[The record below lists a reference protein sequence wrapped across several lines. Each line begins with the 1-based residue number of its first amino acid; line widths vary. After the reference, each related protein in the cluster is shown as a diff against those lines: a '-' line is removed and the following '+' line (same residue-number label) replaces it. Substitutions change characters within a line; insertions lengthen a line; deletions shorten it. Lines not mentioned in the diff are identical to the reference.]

1 MEKETCERK
10 GPCILGINVGL
21 GIKGSTPMLLCLERI
36 KISKAIEEEI
46 VGTESQGGKTTK
58 RTIKGQTTRYHRT
71 EKEKGKKR
79 TRLQSCRSLQE
90 ESHQRPNTNRLN
102 PN

>member
-71 EKEKGKKR
+71 EKEKGKKEPDSNLAGVFKKKV
-79 TRLQSCRSLQE
+79 TKDQT
-90 ESHQRPNTNRLN
+90 PTG
-102 PN
+102 

>member
-10 GPCILGINVGL
+10 GPCIPGINVGL
-21 GIKGSTPMLLCLERI
+21 GIKKSTPMLLCLERI

-46 VGTESQGGKTTK
+46 VGTESQWGKQQKKQSRTK
-58 RTIKGQTTRYHRT
+58 PPDITEQKKRKG
-71 EKEKGKKR
+71 EKR